1 MAEPEDITALPPFAR
16 GVIDSMREDARQK
29 WYEAAV
35 TFFSRAIIN
44 RAVSIECQIAG
55 FSEAQ
60 HHFEQRTLYFIA
72 EGFRCL
78 AFSGYAAS
86 SGPLWRS
93 SDLKREMRTWE

>member
-1 MAEPEDITALPPFAR
+1 MNEPEDITALPAFAQ
-16 GVIDSMREDARQK
+16 GVIDGMREATRQK

-44 RAVSIECQIAG
+44 RDVSVECQVAG
-55 FSEAQ
+55 FDEAR

-78 AFSGYAAS
+78 AFAGYAAS
-86 SGPLWRS
+86 AGPYGVRQI
-93 SDLKREMRTWE
+93 